1 MCLLWYLATK
11 LYKLCVF
18 HSYYITCCYLPL
30 YIWRILKHGHYD
42 RSEDAMLTEVIQEL
56 VTATDENI
64 YILMHNLDYT
74 MGRWTDED
82 PSLRNVQR

>member
-1 MCLLWYLATK
+1 
-11 LYKLCVF
+11 
-18 HSYYITCCYLPL
+18 
-30 YIWRILKHGHYD
+30 
-42 RSEDAMLTEVIQEL
+42 MLTEVIQEL